1 MPLTQTQTMSDAFV
15 VIILHYTF
23 SPIELCA
30 LEKHSEHKT
39 PFLLLSNWREKSAEY
54 PSRILGFGESVLLDS
69 VIVWA

>member
-1 MPLTQTQTMSDAFV
+1 MPQTQTMSDAFV

-39 PFLLLSNWREKSAEY
+39 PFFAIIELKGKEC
-54 PSRILGFGESVLLDS
+54 RISK
-69 VIVWA
+69 